1 MSHPSRS
8 ATSRHSKASASNS
21 TCYRILRLACS
32 AILILTAS
40 SLRADQSHQ
49 YSDLKPNTCLRSWL
63 ILGPIPVGRTGE
75 AAADEATQR
84 TAFGVDDLLAQGGPE
99 KIAPEAGQAVSVSGH
114 LLKWQRLDSKS
125 DVIDLGAIFGRDNL
139 IAYAFS
145 QIDTPEARS
154 VLFGLGSDDAVKVW
168 LNGTLIHENWTSRSV
183 RLDDDVVEL
192 KLRKGANRLLVKIQN
207 RGGDWG
213 FVIRPIDSGRLQ
225 ERLSELVIAGDAE
238 DVQRVAR
245 LAGGVNAKGKY
256 GLTAYEWARVCGRKT
271 IIKLFEAQGADVSV
285 PTMHPEAVVD
295 AIFTDFVR
303 PGQPGVAVLV
313 AKGGKILFEKG
324 YGLADVEHSTP
335 VTPETK
341 FNIASITKPFTAA
354 AILKL
359 QEEGRLN
366 LDDRLSKYIPDYPRG
381 NEITIRHLLTHT
393 SGIPDKLGSPASLAT
408 AAYPASRD
416 YLIALF
422 KYLPL
427 DFDPGAQ
434 YAYSNSGYYLL
445 GYIIEKASGQ
455 PYIEYLRDTFFK
467 PLGMDHTGIYQPGAS
482 GKAMPYRYA
491 DNKIEGLQKAMTIH
505 PTRVGGN
512 GVLDSTVDD
521 LYRFTEAYFNARIL
535 SEASIQ
541 AALTPS
547 VHGRTAASYVRTGG
561 YGYGWGIGRLRGLRE
576 VFHTGGTLGYSGA
589 LYCYPDEHFT
599 VAILTNSAYPIPTYE
614 PSETAQLISQLYLH
628 NRMELRDEP
637 TPNPRVDAR
646 AYDSYLGRY
655 DQGFNGIISVTRQGN
670 RLFAHTTGRL
680 RIELFPKTETV
691 FFYDPR
697 VFDAQMEFV
706 RNEQGR
712 VSHLIHF
719 IDGDAVVVP
728 RLPDVPPSLS
738 RAYCG
743 TYRLRSGQLLTVAQE
758 GDALFAQ
765 VAGQPKFEIYPRSE
779 SQFFLTEAKVTLQ
792 FVRGADGQA
801 IKAVLQEDGQTFE
814 APRTDAAEAA
824 GAAASTSANASTAAG
839 SLQPQVKHLPPM
851 QAVVIPMTGS
861 YALHGEAIELV
872 TSYLASKAISPTG
885 PPYGRYL
892 NSPATVPENE
902 LRWEVGIPVPQ
913 GTTAPSPFEMRT
925 LDDPLVVTAIVQ
937 GPHSQPKPWPELFQ
951 WIEKNRYL
959 PTGPTMESWLDG
971 PQSEMRIAVK
981 PAK

>member
-1 MSHPSRS
+1 MSRPACS

-21 TCYRILRLACS
+21 IGYQILPLACS
-32 AILILTAS
+32 AILVLTAS
-40 SLRADQSHQ
+40 SLRADQSPH
-49 YSDLKPNTCLRSWL
+49 YSDLKPNTCLRSWV
-63 ILGPIPVGRTGE
+63 ILGPIPAGQTGE
-75 AAADEATQR
+75 AAADEATER
-84 TAFGVDDLLAQGGPE
+84 TMFGRDDLLVQGDPE
-99 KIAPEAGQAVSVSGH
+99 KIAPDEGHALGLSGH
-114 LLKWQRLDSKS
+114 PLKWQRVDSKS
-125 DVIDLGAIFGRDNL
+125 DVIDLGAIFGRGNS

-145 QIDTPEARS
+145 QIDMPESRS

-168 LNGTLIHENWTSRSV
+168 LNGALVHENWTSRSV
-183 RLDDDVVEL
+183 RLDDDIVEL

-213 FVIRPIDSGRLQ
+213 FVVRPIDSVRLH
-225 ERLSELVIAGDAE
+225 ERLSELVIAGDL
-238 DVQRVAR
+238 DRVQRVAR
-245 LAGGVNAKGKY
+245 LVGSANAKGKY
-256 GLTAYEWARVCGRKT
+256 GLTAYQWAQVYGRKT
-271 IIKLFEAQGADVSV
+271 IVKLLEAQGADASV
-285 PTMHPEAVVD
+285 PTVRPEAIVD
-295 AIFTDFVR
+295 AIFNDVVH
-303 PGQPGVAVLV
+303 PGQPGAAVLV
-313 AKGGKILFEKG
+313 AKDGKILFEKG
-324 YGLADVEHSTP
+324 YGLADVERGTP
-335 VTPETK
+335 VTLETT

-359 QEEGRLN
+359 REEGRLG

-381 NEITIRHLLTHT
+381 SEITIRHLLTHT
-393 SGIPDKLGSPASLAT
+393 SGIPDKLGGPAALAT

-422 KYLPL
+422 KYQPL

-434 YAYSNSGYYLL
+434 YAYSNPGYYLL

-455 PYIEYLRDTFFK
+455 PYIEYLRNAFFK
-467 PLGMDHTGIYQPGAS
+467 PLRMGHTGIYQPGES

-491 DNKIEGLQKAMTIH
+491 DNRIEGLQKAMVSH

-547 VHGRTAASYVRTGG
+547 VHGRTATSRIRTGG

-576 VFHTGGTLGYSGA
+576 IFHTGGTLGYSGA
-589 LYCYPDEHFT
+589 LFCYPDEHFT

-614 PSETAQLISQLYLH
+614 PGNTAQLIAQLYLH

-637 TPNPRVDAR
+637 TPNARIDHRV
-646 AYDSYLGRY
+646 YDSYLGRY

-670 RLFAHTTGRL
+670 RLFAQTTGHPK
-680 RIELFPKTETV
+680 IELFPKTETL
-691 FFYDPR
+691 FFCDPKIL
-697 VFDAQMEFV
+697 DAQIEFV

-728 RLPDVPPSLS
+728 RLPDVPPSVS

-758 GDALFAQ
+758 GDALSAQ
-765 VAGQPKFEIYPRSE
+765 VAGQPKFELYPRSE
-779 SQFFLTEAKVTLQ
+779 SLFFLTEAKATLE

-801 IKAVLQEDGQTFE
+801 IKAVLQQDGQTVE
-814 APRTDAAEAA
+814 APRTEATEAA
-824 GAAASTSANASTAAG
+824 GVPLPTSANGSTAAG
-839 SLQPQVKHLPPM
+839 SLEPQVKHLPPIE
-851 QAVVIPMTGS
+851 AVVIPMTGS
-861 YALHGEAIELV
+861 YALHGEAIGLV
-872 TSYLASKAISPTG
+872 TSYLASKGISPTG

-913 GTTAPSPFEMRT
+913 GTAASSPFEMRT
-925 LDDPLVVTAIVQ
+925 LDDSLVVTAIVA

-951 WIEKNRYL
+951 WIERNGYHRA
-959 PTGPTMESWLDG
+959 GPTMESWLAG
-971 PQSEMRIAVK
+971 PRSEMRIAVK